1 MTPEGKV
8 KARVKSILTSLGAWY
23 AMPLGTA
30 FGKRGVP
37 DFLVCHRGK
46 FFSIE
51 TKAGK
56 GKTTALQEYVMARI
70 REAGGVTLIINEH
83 NVESLPEYME
93 EVV

>member
-8 KARVKSILTSLGAWY
+8 KARVKSILNNLGAWY

-37 DFLVCHRGK
+37 DFLVCHKGK

-51 TKAGK
+51 TKAGR
-56 GKTTALQEYVMARI
+56 GKTTALQEYEMAHI
-70 REAGGVTLIINEH
+70 RDAGGVTLIINEK
-83 NVESLPEYME
+83 NMEDLPRLME
-93 EVV
+93 ENI

>member
-37 DFLVCHRGK
+37 DFLVCYKGK

-51 TKAGK
+51 TKAGR
-56 GKTTALQEYVMARI
+56 GKTTALQEYEMARI
-70 REAGGVTLIINEH
+70 RDAGGVTFIINEK
-83 NVESLPEYME
+83 NMEDLPRLME
-93 EVV
+93 ENV